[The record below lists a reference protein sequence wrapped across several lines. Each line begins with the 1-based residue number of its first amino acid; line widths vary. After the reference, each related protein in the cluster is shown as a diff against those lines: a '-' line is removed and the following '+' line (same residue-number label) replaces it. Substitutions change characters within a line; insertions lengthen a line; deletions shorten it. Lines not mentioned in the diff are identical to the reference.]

1 VGPALTPSVST
12 PLARWTIPAEEI
24 RAELAQGTLSRE
36 IVCLGCAAKVELV
49 STVYPVLEALR
60 EMLHTRSRIRLQPR
74 DDVYQFETDGP
85 IAVDRGVYSVAKLA
99 EGDGE
104 IGRVAADVTRCAP
117 DGLVMLACF
126 AQLPG
131 QEDLRRAF
139 MAFYEGAIRS
149 GRAFTVGK
157 GHTIQIAKTPQQ
169 AYIVADY
176 VRASGRARIGVAN
189 NDTISTI
196 DPNLPH
202 SSWISVFVAL
212 NNALNDLF
220 LSGVSRDLRVI
231 PTYDV
236 RDPADAPRIQDALR
250 RYAERFRGMGLAIE
264 DRGPLGFGTKA
275 VGATVVGTTDRE
287 IPVNQ
292 RLLPGQVLIATR
304 PVGDLAPLTD
314 YLIRQAVEEETG
326 SLEALRLHVLQQML
340 IPNVEAAR
348 LIERHLPFKGE
359 PFDPARHIT
368 AARDMT
374 GPGMLAVEELAQD
387 SAAEVYVDDIVLHD
401 ERVADVEMPNPTS
414 GTNGAIILAAMPDL
428 AGRLLDELKA
438 LGHAPWVIG
447 RVEGRADPGRILLNE
462 NLRRLRFL
470 TGIEKGLFERSAFT
484 APRKVL

>member
-1 VGPALTPSVST
+1 MSPARPAALSA
-12 PLARWTIPAEEI
+12 PLSRWTLPADEI
-24 RAELAQGTLSRE
+24 RTELRTGGIPRE
-36 IVCLGCAAKVELV
+36 VVCLGCAAKVELV
-49 STVYPVLEALR
+49 ATVYPVLEAVRDFLR
-60 EMLHTRSRIRLQPR
+60 AHSSIRLQPR
-74 DDVYQFETDGP
+74 DDVYRFETDGP
-85 IAVDRGVYSVAKLA
+85 IGLERGVYSIARLA
-99 EGDGE
+99 AGDGE
-104 IGRVAADVTRCAP
+104 AGRVAADVARHAP

-126 AQLPG
+126 PQLPS

-139 MAFYEGAIRS
+139 LAFYEGAARAGRS
-149 GRAFTVGK
+149 FVVGK
-157 GHTIQIAKTPQQ
+157 GHTIQLSKTPEQ

-176 VRASGRARIGVAN
+176 IRASGRRLTGVAN

-220 LSGVSRDLRVI
+220 LSGVFRDLTVY
-231 PTYDV
+231 PTYDA
-236 RDPADAPRIQDALR
+236 RDPADVPRLQAAIR
-250 RYAERFRGMGLAIE
+250 RYADRFGEMEIRVE

-287 IPVNQ
+287 IPINQ

-314 YLIRQAVEEETG
+314 ILIRQSLEEETE
-326 SLEALRLHVLQQML
+326 SLQALRVHVLQQML

-348 LIERHLPFKGE
+348 LIARFLPAKGE
-359 PFDPARHIT
+359 PFDPARHLT

-387 SAAEVYVDDIVLHD
+387 SEAAVYVDDIALHD

-414 GTNGAIILAAMPDL
+414 GTNGAIILAAMP
-428 AGRLLDELKA
+428 AVAERLLDELRA
-438 LGHAPWVIG
+438 LGYAPWVIG
-447 RVEGRADPGRILLNE
+447 RVEARASPGRILLNE
-462 NLRRLRFL
+462 ALRRYRFV
-470 TGIEKGLFERSAFT
+470 TGVEKGIFERYEFVPARRV
-484 APRKVL
+484 P